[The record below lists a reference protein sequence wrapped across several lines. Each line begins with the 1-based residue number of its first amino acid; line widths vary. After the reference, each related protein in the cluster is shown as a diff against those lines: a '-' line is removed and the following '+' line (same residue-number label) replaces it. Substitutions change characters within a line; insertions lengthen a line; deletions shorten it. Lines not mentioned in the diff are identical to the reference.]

1 MEKISISFATT
12 KHILHAGNISVCK
25 EGNVENF
32 SLESQEMILKNGEK
46 KKTLCNGMY
55 LHTLHG
61 ILDNNLCSQKCAHL
75 FSVYEH
81 RYAGNKAPPSE
92 KISAF

>member
-32 SLESQEMILKNGEK
+32 SLESQEMILKNGGEK
-46 KKTLCNGMY
+46 KTPL
-55 LHTLHG
+55 
-61 ILDNNLCSQKCAHL
+61 
-75 FSVYEH
+75 
-81 RYAGNKAPPSE
+81 
-92 KISAF
+92 